1 MQNVTMQLCKSCN
14 LGFDLNH
21 WNMFALRLKALTCVF
36 SFILIMMTI
45 LFRKFVEDDGLYFS
59 LYKWIEKAML
69 FLMFESFTI
78 NIIY

>member
-1 MQNVTMQLCKSCN
+1 
-14 LGFDLNH
+14 
-21 WNMFALRLKALTCVF
+21 
-36 SFILIMMTI
+36 MMTI